1 MRLAA
6 TIALIALCPLSS
18 ALADVYRSVD
28 AQGHVLYSDTPTPGA
43 QLVHTSGARAP
54 MVASTDAPNTSAKP
68 AAAAASAKDD
78 EASHDPKAE
87 RAAAQAVQSDV
98 AQTRADQCKKAQD
111 AYEHSVQAR
120 RIYNVRAL
128 TASAPICRMRKP
140 ISSASIT
147 SCRWTSCARTFSPEL
162 KRT

>member
-43 QLVHTSGARAP
+43 QLVRTSGSHAP
-54 MVASTDAPNTSAKP
+54 MVASTAEPNAAAKP
-68 AAAAASAKDD
+68 APAPIPAKDD
-78 EASHDPKAE
+78 AAPHDPKAE

-98 AQTRADQCKKAQD
+98 AQTHAEQCKKAQD
-111 AYEHSVQAR
+111 AYEQSVQAR
-120 RIYNVRAL
+120 RIYNTGADGERSYL
-128 TASAPICRMRKP
+128 TDEEADQQRINYKLQMD
-140 ISSASIT
+140 
-147 SCRWTSCARTFSPEL
+147 EL
-162 KRT
+162 CKNVQP